1 MSFFRNS
8 FPGAGEAAAK
18 PPMRDGFDHAVSRA
32 VARLNVLAELCL
44 PFVRQGGSF
53 IALKSVDTE
62 NEIAEAERAV
72 KTLGGTIEDVRDY
85 ALRRLAAVPDVP
97 VFHEGGPEAWEV
109 ATEGPDD
116 AGRVTVSVE
125 GRVRPLPLLGALVA
139 ALGPS
144 GDGCVVL
151 RAETSLDVRSDWVRG
166 SYEEW
171 IGIWD

>member
-1 MSFFRNS
+1 MSVGRDS
-8 FPGAGEAAAK
+8 RSGQATVEAALLVPVVLTLVALLVQ
-18 PPMRDGFDHAVSRA
+18 PACALYTRSVMAGTAA
-32 VARLNVLAELCL
+32 EVARLVATA
-44 PFVRQGGSF
+44 RGS
-53 IALKSVDTE
+53 D
-62 NEIAEAERAV
+62 
-72 KTLGGTIEDVRDY
+72 EDVRDY

>member
-1 MSFFRNS
+1 MSVGRDS
-8 FPGAGEAAAK
+8 RSGQATVEAALLVPVVLTLVVLLVQPACALYTRSV
-18 PPMRDGFDHAVSRA
+18 MAGTAA
-32 VARLNVLAELCL
+32 EVARLVATA
-44 PFVRQGGSF
+44 RGS
-53 IALKSVDTE
+53 D
-62 NEIAEAERAV
+62 
-72 KTLGGTIEDVRDY
+72 EDVRDY

>member
-1 MSFFRNS
+1 MAERADNCS
-8 FPGAGEAAAK
+8 GQATVEAALLVPVVLTLVAILVQ
-18 PPMRDGFDHAVSRA
+18 PACALYTRSVMAGTAA
-32 VARLNVLAELCL
+32 EVARLVATA
-44 PFVRQGGSF
+44 RGS
-53 IALKSVDTE
+53 
-62 NEIAEAERAV
+62 
-72 KTLGGTIEDVRDY
+72 GEDVRDY

-109 ATEGPDD
+109 ATAGPDD

>member
-1 MSFFRNS
+1 MSVGRDS
-8 FPGAGEAAAK
+8 RSGQATVEAALLVPVVLTLVALLVQ
-18 PPMRDGFDHAVSRA
+18 PACALYTRSVMAGTAA
-32 VARLNVLAELCL
+32 EVARLVATA
-44 PFVRQGGSF
+44 RGS
-53 IALKSVDTE
+53 D
-62 NEIAEAERAV
+62 
-72 KTLGGTIEDVRDY
+72 EDVRDY

-171 IGIWD
+171 IGIWG

>member
-1 MSFFRNS
+1 MSVGWDSRS
-8 FPGAGEAAAK
+8 GQATVEAALLVPVVLTLVALLVQ
-18 PPMRDGFDHAVSRA
+18 PACALYTRSVMAGTAA
-32 VARLNVLAELCL
+32 EVARLVATA
-44 PFVRQGGSF
+44 RGS
-53 IALKSVDTE
+53 D
-62 NEIAEAERAV
+62 
-72 KTLGGTIEDVRDY
+72 EDVRDY